1 MIHKGLT
8 VLTLTTALLAVN
20 IAAAQEVTV
29 TGIGYDRDGAIR
41 DASRVA
47 VEQVV
52 GTLIDSKTLMKN
64 LVVEFDELKKKS
76 QGYVNNIRVLSEET
90 LASGEYRV
98 KANIN
103 VDTNPNAELMNSLT
117 MLMRLN
123 DPRIAVVV
131 LENDFDN
138 QGRMYH
144 NDDVETVLNNKLI
157 SMGFNHIVDADHIIK
172 LYDAKFL
179 NNIYEGRKGLSN
191 VGTDNACEFLV
202 LGKLDNTLSRVTV
215 PNYTTGQMMNS
226 SLINAKAK
234 LNIKILR
241 YDTGDIIGTFATEGA
256 GVGDN
261 NTRTANAAYEKAA
274 VTAAENLQK
283 TFRAFSA
290 KLDQGG
296 INVEVTVNNEREINA
311 LLADLR
317 SLSEINDVYIRSQQ
331 GGKLV
336 LTLDTEQKPHAVL
349 NALRSR
355 TRLRIVTEAQ
365 SANSLTLRII
375 PNNNRE

>member
-261 NTRTANAAYEKAA
+261 NTRGKRGLRKSGRNRRRK
-274 VTAAENLQK
+274 
-283 TFRAFSA
+283 SA
-290 KLDQGG
+290 KNL
-296 INVEVTVNNEREINA
+296 
-311 LLADLR
+311 
-317 SLSEINDVYIRSQQ
+317 
-331 GGKLV
+331 
-336 LTLDTEQKPHAVL
+336 
-349 NALRSR
+349 
-355 TRLRIVTEAQ
+355 
-365 SANSLTLRII
+365 
-375 PNNNRE
+375 